1 LELRELL
8 TQTLHLSSATMFSA
22 LFGFFFWS
30 ISARWYEP
38 AAIGRVSSM
47 VAALNL
53 IFFASTLG
61 LNVGLLRFHDS
72 FGEQAMG
79 TLSSVM
85 TLTAAFLTLIYFLIN
100 PLGLNTGELCA
111 LTLIALFGTAYNI
124 LAYIET
130 VVSTRAYLLQSLA
143 SGVRIAF
150 PPVLSGLGALGLATA
165 YLTGFIAG
173 SAYGVLK
180 VGRLARPRIDREF
193 LRAALG
199 VSMGNYLV
207 GLTSLFPVYLVPTVV
222 VSFLGSDAGAYYYIA
237 FILTNL
243 LLVPPGALGILLV
256 REHEEV
262 TMRRLF
268 ILGILYWL
276 LILPLVFS
284 SKLWVPLLF
293 GRNYVESANLLLI
306 SAPGLLF
313 GTMNQLLTAS
323 LTILRRAREIA
334 VFSVAGAIVLL
345 LSLYPLMESEGLRG
359 TVSAWIL
366 SSGVVFTLMTMRH
379 PKTF

>member
-1 LELRELL
+1 MELRDLL

-38 AAIGRVSSM
+38 AEVGRVSSM

-72 FGEQAMG
+72 FGERATG

-85 TLTAAFLTLIYFLIN
+85 IVTAGFLSAMYLLIN
-100 PLGLNTGELCA
+100 PLGLNTEELCA
-111 LTLIALFGTAYNI
+111 LILIALFGTAYNI
-124 LAYIET
+124 LAYIEI

-143 SGVRIAF
+143 SGVRVAF
-150 PPVLSGLGALGLATA
+150 PPVLSGMGSLGLATA

-173 SAYGVLK
+173 SAYGVLR
-180 VGRLARPRIDREF
+180 VGRLARPRLDGEF

-207 GLTSLFPVYLVPTVV
+207 GLTSLLPVYLVPTLV
-222 VSFLGSDAGAYYYIA
+222 VSLLGSKAGAYYYIA
-237 FILTNL
+237 FILINL
-243 LLVPPGALGILLV
+243 LLVPPGALGVLLV

-262 TMRRLF
+262 TMGKLLL
-268 ILGILYWL
+268 LGFAYWL
-276 LILPLVFS
+276 LLLPVILS

-293 GRNYVESANLLLI
+293 GAKYVESARLLLI

-313 GTMNQLLTAS
+313 GTVNQLLTAS
-323 LTILRRAREIA
+323 MTILRRAREIA
-334 VFSVAGAIVLL
+334 VFSAAGALVLL
-345 LSLYPLMESEGLRG
+345 LSLYPLMEREGLRG

-366 SSGVVFTLMTMRH
+366 SSGVVFTLMAMKH